1 MGIQILGH
9 CSNVMTY
16 DMIMEKNMFC
26 TKSSI
31 FVGTYTNN
39 KQVGS
44 NTNNINTYC
53 LGQNLFI
60 NLHKMNKKYC
70 FI

>member
-39 KQVGS
+39 K
-44 NTNNINTYC
+44 
-53 LGQNLFI
+53 
-60 NLHKMNKKYC
+60 
-70 FI
+70 